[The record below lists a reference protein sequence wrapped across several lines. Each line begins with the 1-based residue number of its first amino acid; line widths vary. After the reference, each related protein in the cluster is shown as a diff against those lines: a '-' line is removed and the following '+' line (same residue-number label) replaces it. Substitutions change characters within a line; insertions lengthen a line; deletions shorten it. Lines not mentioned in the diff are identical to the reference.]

1 LNTVYEFETERRTTT
16 VANIVAMRR
25 AIEAEGIR
33 FLFDDAG
40 APAGIV
46 LSQQGVRIDLSAL
59 PSD

>member
-1 LNTVYEFETERRTTT
+1 MPKIRDDGETGRRTITA
-16 VANIVAMRR
+16 ANIATMRR

-40 APAGIV
+40 VPAGIV
-46 LSQQGVRIDLSAL
+46 RQGVRIDLSAL